1 MHRAFH
7 YGTGVAGKLMG
18 LVTATMELGLA
29 GVPRAKIM
37 EIVTRV
43 ADKKDVDITGWLEAI
58 M

>member
-1 MHRAFH
+1 MWFH

-29 GVPRAKIM
+29 GVPRTKIM
-37 EIVTRV
+37 EIVSRV